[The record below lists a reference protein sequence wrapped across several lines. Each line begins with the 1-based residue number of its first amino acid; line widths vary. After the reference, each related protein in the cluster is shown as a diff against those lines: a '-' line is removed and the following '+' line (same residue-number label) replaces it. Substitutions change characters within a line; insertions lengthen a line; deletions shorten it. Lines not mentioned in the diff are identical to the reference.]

1 MVTHAVWRMLPDEH
15 ERWTVDFSSKHG
27 RATVYD
33 KSVSGKALS
42 VTYDYRDIFFRL
54 AQDRKVNFTTEDQ
67 TRLSI
72 GLRF

>member
-1 MVTHAVWRMLPDEH
+1 
-15 ERWTVDFSSKHG
+15 VDLLSKRG
-27 RATVYD
+27 RATAND
-33 KSVSGKALS
+33 ESVSGGALS

-72 GLRF
+72 GLRY